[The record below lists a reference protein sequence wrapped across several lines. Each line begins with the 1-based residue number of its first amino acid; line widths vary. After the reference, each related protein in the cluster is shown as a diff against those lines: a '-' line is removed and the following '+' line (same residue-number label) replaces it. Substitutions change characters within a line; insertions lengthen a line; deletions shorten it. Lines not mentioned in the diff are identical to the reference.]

1 MGSFADTQEN
11 KVSVSWIRAGIVLST
26 FLMLGY
32 PLLTKNEVLGNNVIR
47 YIVSLLGLVMA
58 IYVSITTEGDEEL
71 GPYFSKLR
79 RYLAGY
85 IPIVV
90 FTTLW
95 TAVFYDYSLD
105 TILRV
110 ITPYTYIFFAYPLI
124 FIFKRD
130 GGPLRLLKVVA
141 LLVVGILICKAIS
154 WYCYNYSG
162 KLVFE
167 RLLFEYE
174 DWFRGGLQRVNAG
187 FLIGILLA
195 VAMCSIVDRRARILQ
210 IVILAGLV
218 FFTLYVSAY
227 RYQMLSVIAACVFGL
242 FFVSH
247 RSGIG
252 LLQRTVIIIVIA
264 LIVTSNYSQAFFDTF
279 STTNSV
285 MSQSTQI
292 RIDNVLHYWNILTNN
307 CSVLGLG
314 LLTSSN
320 SQAAAM
326 MTYGVNH
333 VYWLED
339 IGILG
344 EFFRFGLL
352 AFWTY
357 GYFVYLAIA
366 SPFRILKDGD
376 SRGTAVLVISAA
388 SYALLSCLAM
398 NIFDGQRAFDVPFY
412 LALFSYV
419 YGCAQK
425 KEPVGALSVERDFSD
440 VCLK

>member
-1 MGSFADTQEN
+1 
-11 KVSVSWIRAGIVLST
+11 
-26 FLMLGY
+26 
-32 PLLTKNEVLGNNVIR
+32 
-47 YIVSLLGLVMA
+47 
-58 IYVSITTEGDEEL
+58 
-71 GPYFSKLR
+71 
-79 RYLAGY
+79 
-85 IPIVV
+85 
-90 FTTLW
+90 
-95 TAVFYDYSLD
+95 
-105 TILRV
+105 
-110 ITPYTYIFFAYPLI
+110 
-124 FIFKRD
+124 
-130 GGPLRLLKVVA
+130 
-141 LLVVGILICKAIS
+141 LICKAIS

-195 VAMCSIVDRRARILQ
+195 VAMCFIVERRACILQ
-210 IVILAGLV
+210 ILILAGLV
-218 FFTLYVSAY
+218 FFTLFVSAY

-252 LLQRTVIIIVIA
+252 LLQRTVIIIVII
-264 LIVTSNYSQAFFDTF
+264 LVVTSNYSQAFFDTF

-285 MSQSTQI
+285 MSQSTQV
-292 RIDNVLHYWNILTNN
+292 RIDNILHYWNLVTNN

-357 GYFVYLAIA
+357 GYFVYLAIG
-366 SPFRILKDGD
+366 SSFRILKDGN
-376 SRGTAVLVISAA
+376 SRGTAVLVISAV

-412 LALFSYV
+412 LALFSYA

-440 VCLK
+440 VSFK